1 MAKLGGLAVAKL
13 LAEYGRRSAL
23 RGGNPYRARA
33 YRQAAENILALTE
46 PLENVIG
53 EGRLREIP
61 GVGDAIADIVTVL
74 HETGTHPTLERMRKE
89 VPEGVLEMLAIPG
102 LRPEKALKIHQEL
115 GIASLDELEGCPTG
129 PLEEREGVGRSSKLK
144 SCKASIFIAVAKVSG
159 ISTGLLNC
167 SKPPR
172 RT

>member
-1 MAKLGGLAVAKL
+1 MAKLDGVPVAKL

-33 YRQAAENILALTE
+33 YRQAAENILALTK
-46 PLENVIG
+46 PLETLIA
-53 EGRLREIP
+53 EGRVREIP
-61 GVGDAIADIVTVL
+61 GVGDAIADIVTTL
-74 HETGTHPTLERMRKE
+74 HKTGTHPTLERMREE

-102 LRPEKALKIHQEL
+102 LRPDKALKLYKEV
-115 GIASLDELEGCPTG
+115 GIASVDELEKAA
-129 PLEEREGVGRSSKLK
+129 RQDRLK
-144 SCKASIFIAVAKVSG
+144 SVKGLGPALQAKIRASIFIAVAKASG

-172 RT
+172 RI